1 MDLPKLDSSCSYG
14 KGMLYIPIPIPIP
27 IPIHVLEK
35 KKKKKRDLF
44 DPYHIKEEN
53 FDIP

>member
-27 IPIHVLEK
+27 IHVLE
-35 KKKKKRDLF
+35 KKKRDLF
-44 DPYHIKEEN
+44 DPYHIKEED

>member
-14 KGMLYIPIPIPIP
+14 KGMLYIP

-44 DPYHIKEEN
+44 DPYHIKEED